1 MKITPA
7 GKSFI
12 QKITADN
19 ASLNLRFYGVRSPD
33 GMIIGADIDTL
44 IDTDYIINVEG
55 YQIGISPEVLDKL
68 ETATIHADIHQKKE
82 GLILLN
88 CK

>member
-1 MKITPA
+1 MKITHA
-7 GKSFI
+7 GKQFI
-12 QKITADN
+12 QKATEDN
-19 ASLNLRFYGVRSPD
+19 EALMLRFYGVRGPE

-44 IDTDYIINVEG
+44 IDTDFVVNVEG
-55 YQIGISPEVLDKL
+55 YQIGVSPEVLEQLKM
-68 ETATIHADIHQKKE
+68 TTIHADTHQQRE